1 MAETALQDPP
11 PIPLSNAP
19 LLSTAE
25 VISLAEVAAR
35 RAEKFG
41 AMIDTLAGGI
51 AAKAAEVA
59 KSLESAGYPRRD
71 AEAAAAKAAYTART
85 TIMQNSD
92 KERWDRIKELN
103 AAAESLATVDLLFA
117 NPVVV
122 LSRAGLGTPERTAF
136 MHQIEGSGPA
146 ELRQLAAFAIAT
158 KNRVLGA
165 ALVSAIDRM
174 PRKDRP
180 FSAAELADHL
190 CGDET
195 RKVRAAI
202 DVVKVSAQK
211 ALNLNREFSSGRSN
225 PLDKISLALRQQKE
239 T

>member
-11 PIPLSNAP
+11 PIPFSNAP
-19 LLSTAE
+19 LLSMAE
-25 VISLAEVAAR
+25 VVSLAEVAAR

-41 AMIDTLAGGI
+41 EMIDTLAGGI
-51 AAKAAEVA
+51 AGKAGEVARSMAAAGLPADLQKQAAEKAAA
-59 KSLESAGYPRRD
+59 
-71 AEAAAAKAAYTART
+71 TART
-85 TIMQNSD
+85 EIMKNSD
-92 KERWDRIKELN
+92 KDRWDRLKELN

-117 NPVVV
+117 NPVTV

-136 MHQIEGSGPA
+136 MAQVAGSGPA

-165 ALVSAIDRM
+165 ALVAAIDRM

-180 FSAAELADHL
+180 FSAVELAGHL

-202 DVVKVSAQK
+202 EVVKVSAQK
-211 ALNLNREFSSGRSN
+211 ALNLNRAFTAGRAN
-225 PLDKISLALRQQKE
+225 PLDKIGLAIRNKE